1 MPEPSSQPAAR
12 SGGVQSLGRAF
23 GILEAMADAG
33 GMISLSQLA
42 EQLALPPATIHR
54 LIRSLVDLGYVRQE
68 ANRQYSLGPRLLRL
82 SAESARRIGVWAGP
96 ALARAVERVGESVNV
111 AVLEG
116 DHVTYVAQ
124 AQPRTT
130 LMRMFTEVGRRVLPH
145 GTAVGKV
152 MLAQLPDDDVLALV
166 ARTGMP
172 RLTEHTLTSPEE
184 LLDDLRLTRRRGFA
198 TDEEEQEL
206 GVRCVA
212 VLIPGAPRAMALSMS
227 GPSARMDDE
236 AVRQGVEVLR
246 ETAREIAE
254 ELGADPSL
262 LVG

>member
-1 MPEPSSQPAAR
+1 MAEPSSVPTAR
-12 SGGVQSLGRAF
+12 TGGVQSLERAF

-42 EQLALPPATIHR
+42 EQLSLAPATIHR

-68 ANRQYSLGPRLLRL
+68 SNRQYSLGPKLLRL

-96 ALARAVERVGESVNV
+96 YLSRAVEQLGESVNV
-111 AVLEG
+111 AVLED

-124 AQPRTT
+124 VQPSTT
-130 LMRMFTEVGRRVLPH
+130 LMRMFTEVGRRTLPH

-152 MLAQLPDDDVLALV
+152 MLAQLPEDEVRALL

-172 RLTEHTLTSPEE
+172 RLTEHTRTTPEQ
-184 LLDDLRLTRRRGFA
+184 LLENLALTRGRGYA
-198 TDEEEQEL
+198 TDEEEQEI

-212 VLIPGAPRAMALSMS
+212 VPVPGAPRKMALSMS
-227 GPSARMDDE
+227 GPSARMDDA
-236 AVRQGVEVLR
+236 AVRRGVTVLR
-246 ETAREIAE
+246 ETARQIADV
-254 ELGADPSL
+254 LGSDRSL
-262 LVG
+262 LIG

>member
-1 MPEPSSQPAAR
+1 MPEPISQPVAR
-12 SGGVQSLGRAF
+12 TGGVQSIGRAF
-23 GILEAMADAG
+23 AILEAMADAG

-54 LIRSLVDLGYVRQE
+54 LTRSLVDLGYVRQE
-68 ANRQYSLGPRLLRL
+68 ANRQYSLGPGLLRL

-96 ALARAVERVGESVNV
+96 HLGRAVEQLGESVNV
-111 AVLEG
+111 AVLED

-124 AQPRTT
+124 AQPSTT

-152 MLAQLPDDDVLALV
+152 MLSELPDDEVRALL

-172 RLTEHTLTSPEE
+172 RLTAHTITTPEE
-184 LLDDLRLTRRRGFA
+184 LLDNLQLTRTRGFA
-198 TDEEEQEL
+198 TDEEEQEI

-212 VLIPGAPRAMALSMS
+212 VPVLGAPRRMALSMS

-236 AVRQGVEVLR
+236 AVQQGVAVLR
-246 ETAREIAE
+246 ETARTIAE
-254 ELGADPSL
+254 VLGADRSL
-262 LVG
+262 LIG